1 MVCRKCKLILRFAH
15 DPSSN
20 PSPFQKG
27 VVLLGFEKS
36 RGYLFY
42 HLSGHNFSRRVWI
55 FIMNFNFFGFKKY
68 QISKILPTGCHFS
81 LFLHNC
87 YFIFKKSRAL
97 TQHLVTIVVTKTIN
111 VLKCNINIHEET
123 EGVPLF
129 QRGGLI
135 LIIKMQSPGFQKY

>member
-1 MVCRKCKLILRFAH
+1 MVCRKFKLILRFAH
-15 DPSSN
+15 DCSSN
-20 PSPFQKG
+20 PSPFRKG

-55 FIMNFNFFGFKKY
+55 FIMNFNLLDLRSKY
-68 QISKILPTGCHFS
+68 QISKILACGGIFFFVFYIIIIS
-81 LFLHNC
+81 LL
-87 YFIFKKSRAL
+87 KKSRAL

-111 VLKCNINIHEET
+111 VLKSNINIHEET

-129 QRGGLI
+129 QRGDW
-135 LIIKMQSPGFQKY
+135 F